1 MLKTALLGILT
12 ILIAMAM
19 RQGKA
24 EFSTFVSFTG
34 SILIAW
40 IAVQLLD
47 GITGSLERLEK
58 LISVDMEY
66 IALLLK
72 MIGVTYLSE
81 FSSSIC
87 RDAGYSAVAGQIE
100 LVGKLTIL
108 TIGMPI
114 VLALFELIVAT
125 ICQMNYSWTIQK
137 GRKQW
142 KHCCRE
148 RCRVLLKH

>member
-12 ILIAMAM
+12 IMIAMAM

-34 SILIAW
+34 SLLIAW

-66 IALLLK
+66 LALLMK

-81 FSSSIC
+81 FASSLC

-114 VLALFELIVAT
+114 VMALFELMVAM
-125 ICQMNYSWTIQK
+125 I
-137 GRKQW
+137 
-142 KHCCRE
+142 
-148 RCRVLLKH
+148 

>member
-1 MLKTALLGILT
+1 MLRTALLGIVT
-12 ILIAMAM
+12 ILTAMTM

-58 LISVDMEY
+58 LLSVDMEY
-66 IALLLK
+66 LTLLMK

-81 FSSSIC
+81 FASAIC

-114 VLALFELIVAT
+114 VFALFELMVTMI
-125 ICQMNYSWTIQK
+125 
-137 GRKQW
+137 
-142 KHCCRE
+142 
-148 RCRVLLKH
+148 

>member
-19 RQGKA
+19 RQGRA

-47 GITGSLERLEK
+47 GITGSIERLET
-58 LISVDMEY
+58 IFPVDKKYMT
-66 IALLLK
+66 LLMK

-81 FSSSIC
+81 FASAIC
-87 RDAGYSAVAGQIE
+87 RDVGYSAVAGQIE

-114 VLALFELIVAT
+114 VLALFELMVA
-125 ICQMNYSWTIQK
+125 MA
-137 GRKQW
+137 
-142 KHCCRE
+142 
-148 RCRVLLKH
+148 

>member
-40 IAVQLLD
+40 IAVRLLD
-47 GITGSLERLEK
+47 GIIGSFERLEK
-58 LISVDMEY
+58 LVSVDMEY

-81 FSSSIC
+81 FSSAIC

-114 VLALFELIVAT
+114 ILALFEIMVE
-125 ICQMNYSWTIQK
+125 M
-137 GRKQW
+137 
-142 KHCCRE
+142 
-148 RCRVLLKH
+148 V

>member
-12 ILIAMAM
+12 IVIAMAM
-19 RQGKA
+19 KQGRA
-24 EFSTFVSFTG
+24 EYGLFVSFTG

-40 IAVQLLD
+40 IAIQLLE
-47 GITGSLERLEK
+47 GISVSLNRLERMLT
-58 LISVDMEY
+58 LDMEY
-66 IALLLK
+66 IVLLIK

-81 FSSSIC
+81 FASALC

-114 VLALFELIVAT
+114 VLALFEMMVT
-125 ICQMNYSWTIQK
+125 M
-137 GRKQW
+137 
-142 KHCCRE
+142 
-148 RCRVLLKH
+148 V

>member
-12 ILIAMAM
+12 IIIAMAM
-19 RQGKA
+19 RQGRA
-24 EFSTFVSFTG
+24 EFSTFVSLTG

-40 IAVQLLD
+40 VAVQLLD
-47 GITGSLERLEK
+47 GILGSFERLEN
-58 LISVDMEY
+58 LLSIDMEY
-66 IALLLK
+66 IGLLMK

-81 FSSSIC
+81 FSSALC

-114 VLALFELIVAT
+114 VLALFELMVAM
-125 ICQMNYSWTIQK
+125 I
-137 GRKQW
+137 
-142 KHCCRE
+142 
-148 RCRVLLKH
+148 

>member
-1 MLKTALLGILT
+1 MLKTALLGIVT
-12 ILIAMAM
+12 VIVAMAM

-24 EFSTFVSFTG
+24 EYATFVSLTG

-40 IAVQLLD
+40 IAIRLLD
-47 GITGSLERLEK
+47 GITGSMERLEK
-58 LISVDMEY
+58 LLHLDMEY
-66 IALLLK
+66 VALLLK

-81 FSSSIC
+81 FASSLC

-114 VLALFELIVAT
+114 VLALFELMADMV
-125 ICQMNYSWTIQK
+125 
-137 GRKQW
+137 
-142 KHCCRE
+142 
-148 RCRVLLKH
+148 

>member
-12 ILIAMAM
+12 IIIAMAM

-24 EFSTFVSFTG
+24 EYATFVSLTG

-40 IAVQLLD
+40 IAVRLLD
-47 GITGSLERLEK
+47 GITGSMERLEK
-58 LISVDMEY
+58 LLHLDMEY
-66 IALLLK
+66 VALLLK

-81 FSSSIC
+81 FASSLC

-114 VLALFELIVAT
+114 VLALFELMVD
-125 ICQMNYSWTIQK
+125 M
-137 GRKQW
+137 
-142 KHCCRE
+142 
-148 RCRVLLKH
+148 V

>member
-12 ILIAMAM
+12 IIIAMAM
-19 RQGKA
+19 KQGRA
-24 EFSTFVSFTG
+24 EFGLFVSFTG

-40 IAVQLLD
+40 IAVQLLE
-47 GITGSLERLEK
+47 GISGSLNRLERV
-58 LISVDMEY
+58 LTIDMEY
-66 IALLLK
+66 IKLVIK

-81 FSSSIC
+81 FASSLC

-114 VLALFELIVAT
+114 VLALLEMMVTLV
-125 ICQMNYSWTIQK
+125 
-137 GRKQW
+137 
-142 KHCCRE
+142 
-148 RCRVLLKH
+148 

>member
-12 ILIAMAM
+12 IIIATAM

-24 EFSTFVSFTG
+24 EYATFVSLTG
-34 SILIAW
+34 SILIAF
-40 IAVQLLD
+40 IAVRILD
-47 GITGSLERLEK
+47 SITGSLERLEK
-58 LISVDMEY
+58 VLHPDMEY
-66 IALLLK
+66 VALLMK

-81 FSSSIC
+81 FASSLC

-114 VLALFELIVAT
+114 VLALFELTVDMI
-125 ICQMNYSWTIQK
+125 
-137 GRKQW
+137 
-142 KHCCRE
+142 
-148 RCRVLLKH
+148 

>member
-1 MLKTALLGILT
+1 MLRTALLGILT
-12 ILIAMAM
+12 IMIAMAM

-58 LISVDMEY
+58 LLSVDMEY
-66 IALLLK
+66 IALLMK

-81 FSSSIC
+81 FASSLC

-114 VLALFELIVAT
+114 VLALFELMVA
-125 ICQMNYSWTIQK
+125 M
-137 GRKQW
+137 
-142 KHCCRE
+142 
-148 RCRVLLKH
+148 V

>member
-47 GITGSLERLEK
+47 GIVGSFERLEK

-66 IALLLK
+66 IGLLMK

-81 FSSSIC
+81 FSASIC

-114 VLALFELIVAT
+114 VLALFELMVA
-125 ICQMNYSWTIQK
+125 M
-137 GRKQW
+137 
-142 KHCCRE
+142 
-148 RCRVLLKH
+148 V

>member
-1 MLKTALLGILT
+1 MLKTSLLGIIT

-40 IAVQLLD
+40 IAVGLLD

-58 LISVDMEY
+58 LISIDMEY

-81 FSSSIC
+81 FSSSLC

-100 LVGKLTIL
+100 LVGKLSIL

-114 VLALFELIVAT
+114 ILALLELMVA
-125 ICQMNYSWTIQK
+125 M
-137 GRKQW
+137 
-142 KHCCRE
+142 
-148 RCRVLLKH
+148 V

>member
-66 IALLLK
+66 ITLLMK

-81 FSSSIC
+81 FSSAIC

-114 VLALFELIVAT
+114 VLALFDLMVAM
-125 ICQMNYSWTIQK
+125 I
-137 GRKQW
+137 
-142 KHCCRE
+142 
-148 RCRVLLKH
+148 

>member
-40 IAVQLLD
+40 IAVRLLD
-47 GITGSLERLEK
+47 GIIGSFERLEK
-58 LISVDMEY
+58 LVSVDMEY

-81 FSSSIC
+81 FSSAIC

-114 VLALFELIVAT
+114 VLALFELMVA
-125 ICQMNYSWTIQK
+125 M
-137 GRKQW
+137 
-142 KHCCRE
+142 
-148 RCRVLLKH
+148 V

>member
-40 IAVQLLD
+40 IAIQLLD

-58 LISVDMEY
+58 LISIDMEY
-66 IALLLK
+66 LTLLMK

-81 FSSSIC
+81 FSASIC

-114 VLALFELIVAT
+114 VLALFELMVA
-125 ICQMNYSWTIQK
+125 M
-137 GRKQW
+137 
-142 KHCCRE
+142 
-148 RCRVLLKH
+148 V

>member
-12 ILIAMAM
+12 IVIAMAM
-19 RQGKA
+19 KQGKA
-24 EFSTFVSFTG
+24 EYGLFVSFTG

-40 IAVQLLD
+40 IAIQLLE
-47 GITGSLERLEK
+47 GISVSLNRLERMLT
-58 LISVDMEY
+58 IDMEY
-66 IALLLK
+66 IALLIK

-81 FSSSIC
+81 FASALC

-114 VLALFELIVAT
+114 VLALFEMMVT
-125 ICQMNYSWTIQK
+125 M
-137 GRKQW
+137 
-142 KHCCRE
+142 
-148 RCRVLLKH
+148 V

>member
-12 ILIAMAM
+12 IVIAMAM
-19 RQGKA
+19 KQGKA
-24 EFSTFVSFTG
+24 EYGLFVSFTG

-40 IAVQLLD
+40 IAIQLLE
-47 GITGSLERLEK
+47 GISVSLNRLERMLT
-58 LISVDMEY
+58 IDMEY
-66 IALLLK
+66 IALLIK

-81 FSSSIC
+81 FASSLC

-114 VLALFELIVAT
+114 VLALFEMMVT
-125 ICQMNYSWTIQK
+125 M
-137 GRKQW
+137 
-142 KHCCRE
+142 
-148 RCRVLLKH
+148 V

>member
-12 ILIAMAM
+12 IIIAMAM
-19 RQGKA
+19 KQGRA
-24 EFSTFVSFTG
+24 EFGLFVSFTG

-40 IAVQLLD
+40 IAVQLLE
-47 GITGSLERLEK
+47 GINSSLNRLERVLT
-58 LISVDMEY
+58 VDVEY
-66 IALLLK
+66 IVLMIK

-81 FSSSIC
+81 FASALC

-114 VLALFELIVAT
+114 VLALFEMMVTLV
-125 ICQMNYSWTIQK
+125 
-137 GRKQW
+137 
-142 KHCCRE
+142 
-148 RCRVLLKH
+148 

>member
-12 ILIAMAM
+12 IIIAMAM

-24 EFSTFVSFTG
+24 EYATFVSFTG

-40 IAVQLLD
+40 IAVRLLD
-47 GITGSLERLEK
+47 GITGSLERLER
-58 LISVDMEY
+58 LLHLDMEY
-66 IALLLK
+66 VALLMK
-72 MIGVTYLSE
+72 IIGVTYLSE
-81 FSSSIC
+81 FASSLC

-114 VLALFELIVAT
+114 VLALFELMVDMI
-125 ICQMNYSWTIQK
+125 
-137 GRKQW
+137 
-142 KHCCRE
+142 
-148 RCRVLLKH
+148 